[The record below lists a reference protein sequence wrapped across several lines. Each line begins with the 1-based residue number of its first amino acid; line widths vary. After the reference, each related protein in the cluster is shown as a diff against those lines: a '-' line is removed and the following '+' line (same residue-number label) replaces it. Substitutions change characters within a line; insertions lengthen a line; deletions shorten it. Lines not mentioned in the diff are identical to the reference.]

1 MLEFIAGLLIVMRL
15 LDCEFLQ
22 LGGFIHLLLV
32 LAIVTVLIRVIRDEV
47 YCNGPAI
54 ACARSEARRF
64 KC

>member
-32 LAIVTVLIRVIRDEV
+32 LAIVAVIRVFRDDV
-47 YCNGPAI
+47 YCNRPAME
-54 ACARSEARRF
+54 CS
-64 KC
+64 